1 MVINIFQL
9 PIVIYASIFIALFL
23 FCYGLSQFIKQRSAK
38 RELIGKITRKPEVIT
53 SAAEG
58 SFDIN
63 EGFKG
68 LSRISDALG
77 TLAKSILPNLSK
89 ANSVKRLR
97 FLRAGIRAENANASF
112 WGVKFFLMIILTLCF
127 FILRF
132 SFFKIMSYQMTL
144 FIGVFTA
151 LIGFYI
157 PDIWLRQK
165 ADKRKEKILIA
176 LPDALDL
183 LIISVEAGMGLD
195 IAILRVANEMK
206 FTNPELSDE
215 LHLMNLELRAGKSR
229 RESLKNLALRTNLE
243 EIKSLTTLLIQT
255 DQFGTSMADALRV
268 YSDSF
273 RTERFQRAEE
283 LAAKLPVKLLFPLV
297 AFIFP
302 ALFVVLLGPAAIS
315 IYNAFLKQ

>member
-1 MVINIFQL
+1 MVINISEL
-9 PIVIYASIFIALFL
+9 NMAIYVSIFIALFL
-23 FCYGLSQFIKQRSAK
+23 FCYGLSNFVKQRSAK
-38 RELIGKITRKPEVIT
+38 REIIRKIKRKHEAFAI
-53 SAAEG
+53 AAEE

-63 EGFKG
+63 EGVKG
-68 LSRISDALG
+68 FSKIFDALG
-77 TLAKSILPNLSK
+77 NLAKSILPSLSQ

-97 FLRAGIRAENANASF
+97 FLRAGIRKENANASF
-112 WGVKFFLMIILTLCF
+112 WGAKIFLMILLTLCF

-132 SFFKIMSYQMTL
+132 WYFKILSYQATL
-144 FIGVFTA
+144 IIGVFTA
-151 LIGFYI
+151 LLGFYI

-165 ADKRKEKILIA
+165 ADKRKEKVLQA

-195 IAILRVANEMK
+195 TAILRVANEMK
-206 FTNPELSDE
+206 LSSPELSDE
-215 LHLMNLELRAGKSR
+215 LHFMNLELRAGKSR
-229 RESLKNLALRTNLE
+229 REALKNLALRTNLE